1 MTLADSASPA
11 GLPALAAVI
20 SALPLGWA
28 AAACADRF
36 VTVGEGLPPSLS
48 ILLQGLGALWALSV
62 MPNDWTLAA
71 ALGLF
76 WALSVLACID
86 VLALRL
92 PDVFT
97 LTLAAAGLL
106 ASFWLPG
113 RPIIDHLAGAAA
125 GYGVLALLEWAY
137 RRVRGRPGL
146 GMGDAKLLAAAGA
159 WLGWQALPSVLLIAC
174 AGGLVWAL
182 AAAPSRE
189 GGAQQP
195 IPFGAPLCLAI
206 WLVWLYGPLQL

>member
-1 MTLADSASPA
+1 MSLADSTSPA
-11 GLPALAAVI
+11 GLPALAATI
-20 SALPLGWA
+20 CALPLGWA
-28 AAACADRF
+28 AAACVSRF
-36 VTVGEGLPPSLS
+36 VAVGRSPPASLM
-48 ILLQGLGALWALSV
+48 ILLQGVGVIWALSV
-62 MPNDWTLAA
+62 MPPGWTLAA

-76 WALSVLACID
+76 WALSVLGCID
-86 VLALRL
+86 VLVLRL

-97 LTLAAAGLL
+97 LLLTAAGLL

-113 RPIIDHLAGAAA
+113 RPIVDHLAGAAA
-125 GYGVLALLEWAY
+125 GYGVLALLEWGY

-146 GMGDAKLLAAAGA
+146 GMGDAKLLAGAGA

-182 AAAPSRE
+182 AAAASRR

-206 WLVWLYGPLQL
+206 WLAWLYGPLQL

>member
-20 SALPLGWA
+20 SAMPLGWA
-28 AAACADRF
+28 AAACVKRF
-36 VTVGEGLPPSLS
+36 VAVGRNLPASLM
-48 ILLQGLGALWALSV
+48 ILLQGAGAAWALSV
-62 MPNDWTLAA
+62 MPLGWTLAA

-92 PDVFT
+92 PDIFT
-97 LTLAAAGLL
+97 LPLTAAGLL
-106 ASFWLPG
+106 AAVWLPD
-113 RPIIDHLAGAAA
+113 RPIVDHLAGAAA
-125 GYGVLALLEWAY
+125 GYGVMALLEWGY

-146 GMGDAKLLAAAGA
+146 GLGDAKLAAAAGA

-182 AAAPSRE
+182 AAAVSRK
-189 GGAQQP
+189 GGRQGP